1 MARRPRQ
8 SRSMHFRRIQGS
20 FFRRFPVLVAV
31 VAGIAIILCWF
42 ALMPC
47 EENDVSVSGGETKP
61 TPSHPG
67 APGEGTKAPTPSL
80 SDTGACVFYADVGGP
95 VTFVKSRAT
104 SVSRRLAL
112 TGVDAPLFPMSALTN
127 ALAGATGVAHLVSPN
142 EPTPAQMAALRAF
155 LDRGGHLVVHYS
167 EAPSLCSLFGVRS
180 HDPQGVKAA
189 SGDWTGFRFAGPAP
203 LHAPAVVAQRAPS
216 IVELSPTR
224 GDVRVLA
231 RWHDDTGREGPP
243 AVLRGPA
250 GFWLSRPLYDDLPAA
265 DSSRLLLSLSATLHP
280 PLWKTAAK
288 ALEARL
294 AEARDGASP
303 DALRHTVPAEK
314 RPQLEE
320 CLRRADAAEAARAE
334 KVRQGLYGASM
345 ADLWE
350 EERVRLLAEALA
362 TPLGPVRGKARLAV
376 WAKGGW
382 APGTNTWESAAAA
395 LADSGV
401 SDVYLFAGTLSGS
414 IPAVTNAPAHP
425 GRSFRGD
432 PFPNAVKA
440 CHARGIR
447 VHAWIFALQADLAE
461 GARYADPKLTR
472 RLLHTPKR
480 DRRLPWLDPAVRAN
494 ATDLSAFVCA
504 VARDTGVDGVN
515 LDYFRYPME
524 ATNEKRDPA
533 KLRALLARI
542 RRDMRAAAPKCELSV
557 SVYGYSEKVA
567 QRWDDWLADGLM
579 DKALVMNYA
588 ADLDELRRY
597 MALHPAR
604 RDRQLCGLGAASYQA
619 LLSPRDLL
627 GQMRAA
633 YSEGYGGVAI
643 YPFDERFLA
652 DYAEALRLAR

>member
-1 MARRPRQ
+1 MQ
-8 SRSMHFRRIQGS
+8 FRRIRDS
-20 FFRRFPVLVAV
+20 VFLRFPVVLPLLVLAVVGIVAV
-31 VAGIAIILCWF
+31 AVDWLAQKKPLRKVAPPPQAPEV
-42 ALMPC
+42 A
-47 EENDVSVSGGETKP
+47 
-61 TPSHPG
+61 PSAPG
-67 APGEGTKAPTPSL
+67 AEDLPPPAPRAA
-80 SDTGACVFYADVGGP
+80 DTGACVFYADVGGP

-112 TGVDAPLFPMSALTN
+112 TGVDAPLFPMSELTN

-167 EAPSLCSLFGVRS
+167 EAPSLCALFGVRS
-180 HDPQGVKAA
+180 HDPKGVKAA
-189 SGDWTGFRFAGPAP
+189 SGDWTGFSFAGSPP
-203 LHAPAVVAQRAPS
+203 LHAPTAVAQRAPS

-231 RWHDDTGREGPP
+231 RWHDSSGREGPP
-243 AVLRGPA
+243 AVLRGPI

-288 ALEARL
+288 ALEERL
-294 AEARDGASP
+294 DEVRGGASP
-303 DALRHTVPAEK
+303 SAAADALRRGVPAAK
-314 RPQLEE
+314 RPQLEDL
-320 CLRRADAAEAARAE
+320 LRRAEAAEVARAD
-334 KVRQGLYGASM
+334 KARQGLYGASM

-350 EERVRLLAEALA
+350 EERALLLAEALA
-362 TPLGPVRGKARLAV
+362 TPLGSVRGDARLAV

-395 LADSGV
+395 LADAGV

-414 IPAVTNAPAHP
+414 IPAVTNMPAHP

-432 PFPNAVKA
+432 PFPEAVAA

-447 VHAWIFALQADLAE
+447 VHAWIFALQADLAD

-494 ATDLSAFVCA
+494 ADDLSAFVCA
-504 VARDTGVDGVN
+504 VARGTGVDGVN

-524 ATNEKRDPA
+524 ATNEKREPA

-542 RRDMRAAAPKCELSV
+542 RRDLRAAAPSCELSV

-567 QRWDDWLADGLM
+567 QRWDDWLADDLM
-579 DKALVMNYA
+579 DTALVMNYA

-597 MALHPAR
+597 MALHPVR
-604 RDRQLCGLGAASYQA
+604 RDRQFCGLGAASYQA

-627 GQMRAA
+627 EQMRAA
-633 YSEGYGGVAI
+633 YGQGYAGVAI